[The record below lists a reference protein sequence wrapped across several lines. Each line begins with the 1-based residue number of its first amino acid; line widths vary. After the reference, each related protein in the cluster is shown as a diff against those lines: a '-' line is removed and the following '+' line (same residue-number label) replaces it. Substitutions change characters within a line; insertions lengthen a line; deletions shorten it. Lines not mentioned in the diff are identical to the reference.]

1 MNDNKIE
8 QERWDMA
15 KIMADNFHI
24 NGEGWDDSDFEWTAH
39 CLQEAGY
46 HKQSKG
52 KWRLTAETLGWHDVP
67 RIECSICGD
76 SWVLDGDFDF
86 EDVLDYWH
94 YCPTCGA
101 KMKGG
106 EK

>member
-1 MNDNKIE
+1 MNKDKQIE
-8 QERWDMA
+8 QERYDMA

-24 NGEGWDDSDFEWTAH
+24 NGEKWDDSDFEWTAH
-39 CLQEAGY
+39 CLQMEGY

-52 KWRLTAETLGWHDVP
+52 KWRLTAEPLGWHDVP
-67 RIECSICGD
+67 CIECSVCGD

-94 YCPTCGA
+94 YCPNCGA
-101 KMKGG
+101 QIKGG
-106 EK
+106 E